1 MKGIPIAMVSVI
13 IFGFIFNSSRWFELE
28 TISVNSTAG
37 FESGNE
43 TRSSQNESR
52 IQVSTKGP
60 FTPERDFVNFLKN
73 AAIAQCKVEHK

>member
-1 MKGIPIAMVSVI
+1 MVSVI

-28 TISVNSTAG
+28 TITVNSTAA

-52 IQVSTKGP
+52 IQVRNKRT
-60 FTPERDFVNFLKN
+60 FT
-73 AAIAQCKVEHK
+73 H